1 MDFRELDSR
10 VHPIHGLQEER
21 ILPRLTPKEKVPSER
36 KRLPAGAIKSVT
48 ARGVRSRIVT
58 SLWILV
64 SSPPSAERATQI
76 QKKKFLRK
84 EKGLRLSKN
93 GDPYCHYYSVIHLA
107 FVSIVGVVEALV
119 EEFVELVA
127 TLEGGNGLGDEI
139 LVEYV
144 AESEGFI
151 YFVSFQ
157 TVVLA
162 VGIVLTEAFGHAL

>member
-1 MDFRELDSR
+1 MDISFFTTICLSAC
-10 VHPIHGLQEER
+10 PNTEEEVASQR
-21 ILPRLTPKEKVPSER
+21 R
-36 KRLPAGAIKSVT
+36 KS
-48 ARGVRSRIVT
+48 
-58 SLWILV
+58 
-64 SSPPSAERATQI
+64 
-76 QKKKFLRK
+76 
-84 EKGLRLSKN
+84 LRLSKN

-107 FVSIVGVVEALV
+107 FVSIVGVVEAFV

-127 TLEGGNGLGDEI
+127 TLEGGNGFGDEF

-151 YFVSFQ
+151 YFVRFQ